1 MNLVH
6 ITCSIIYFLIYQQN
20 VYHTERILEKKF
32 QINILALLIESINY
46 LELKK
51 IAQTLKINKN
61 WGKKQNPITDLK
73 TEIVQPEA
81 RIIKFANSKT
91 SSSSW

>member
-51 IAQTLKINKN
+51 LLKSYKSTRTGGKNKI
-61 WGKKQNPITDLK
+61 QLQI
-73 TEIVQPEA
+73 
-81 RIIKFANSKT
+81 
-91 SSSSW
+91 